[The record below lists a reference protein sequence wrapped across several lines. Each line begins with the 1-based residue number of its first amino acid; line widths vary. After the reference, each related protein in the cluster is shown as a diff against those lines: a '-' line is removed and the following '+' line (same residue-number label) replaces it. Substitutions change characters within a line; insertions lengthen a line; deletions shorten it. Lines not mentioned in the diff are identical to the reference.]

1 MQMDKLRNLETEP
14 GDLVVAFF
22 ANTVASY
29 GDRKV
34 EMPNLSWK
42 LCDRPHPVN
51 IREYFP
57 INKSSNKLLIEGT
70 SILILSV
77 R

>member
-51 IREYFP
+51 IRE
-57 INKSSNKLLIEGT
+57 
-70 SILILSV
+70 LSYK
-77 R
+77 